1 MEHARARRSELA
13 TATLLRPSFR
23 RERGERE
30 GMDASRRSRVSPWR
44 SCVPPVL
51 MSGARDGVRTPN
63 VADVLRPV
71 GHVDGDDVHSVSVM
85 LV

>member
-1 MEHARARRSELA
+1 
-13 TATLLRPSFR
+13 
-23 RERGERE
+23 
-30 GMDASRRSRVSPWR
+30 MDASRRSRVSPWR